1 MKLNVRSFL
10 LVLSVVCGVTAHAK
24 FTNFPDGSKVPDWF
38 NDSKPVDVRNLGKQY
53 VITEHGVLSDSTV
66 IQTENIQRVIDLAA
80 SNGGGVIVIPEGT
93 YLSGSLFFKPGT
105 HLHLLKGGKLKGSDA
120 ITNYKIVKTRLEGQ
134 TLDYFATDSQFQAKE
149 LSTGTDI
156 AFTTNS
162 GCAEK

>member
-93 YLSGSLFFKPGT
+93 YL
-105 HLHLLKGGKLKGSDA
+105 
-120 ITNYKIVKTRLEGQ
+120 
-134 TLDYFATDSQFQAKE
+134 
-149 LSTGTDI
+149 
-156 AFTTNS
+156 
-162 GCAEK
+162 

>member
-120 ITNYKIVKTRLEGQ
+120 ITNYKMQRIHNFRRRNYRRERTSLLRRILAAPKSE
-134 TLDYFATDSQFQAKE
+134 SQMH
-149 LSTGTDI
+149 
-156 AFTTNS
+156 
-162 GCAEK
+162 